1 MKKRAQTPDAH
12 TYTIIFKGCAEHK
25 ESAQA
30 LEKVLAIYHSMSADK
45 CPVKPNTIH
54 VNAVLKM
61 CARAGDLDAMF
72 AIADHLPEKGIR
84 APNNLTFTTIL
95 NGIRQKLLFTRF
107 PEMSAVQSRNES
119 HKLLLVAR
127 HIWSDV
133 IKRWRQGDIWID
145 EELVCAMG
153 RLLLTGD
160 ERDAD
165 DILSLVRQTMAIPR
179 QFPSRYQ
186 SVPAI
191 EGDSEAE
198 PTSTAAAEPDVSQTT
213 PLRNMISKSG
223 SDSGPSEDAIIPFTE
238 VIVPKTTPPQG
249 VAAFPVP
256 GRNTLSLI
264 MAALLN
270 LKTNESAKPYWDIL
284 TSPPYSIIPDGP
296 NYADYLRVLRVTRSS
311 KELVSIVTSMP
322 REYRTR
328 GIFRIAMST
337 CVRDKNNPNSFSNA
351 GKVLDLMQSTITTPD
366 AKILEFY
373 LELALKAPVPSSPSD
388 SSSNTPSS
396 YEEAALLAKRK
407 HGSIIARALQRL
419 APNLNSLRATLSFG
433 DEETP
438 RLNGVERQQFAEDVE
453 RLARIMVSAYDKL
466 MNNGMVDRRM
476 YAPYSKE
483 RSKIAAYITR
493 LQSRINAEKKANRQ
507 KKAID
512 ARETDM
518 KRLDL
523 TNKVEVEVAQKE
535 EL

>member
-25 ESAQA
+25 ESTQA

-119 HKLLLVAR
+119 HKLLIVAR
-127 HIWSDV
+127 HLWSDV
-133 IKRWRQGDIWID
+133 VKRWRQGDIWID

-165 DILSLVRQTMAIPR
+165 DILSLVQQTMAIPR
-179 QFPSRYQ
+179 QFPSRPY
-186 SVPAI
+186 SMSAI
-191 EGDSEAE
+191 AGDQEAQ
-198 PTSTAAAEPDVSQTT
+198 PTSTATPESVVPQST
-213 PLRNMISKSG
+213 PLRNMISNSG
-223 SDSGPSEDAIIPFTE
+223 SGSSEDAIIPFTE

-256 GRNTLSLI
+256 GRNTLSLV

-311 KELVSIVTSMP
+311 KELVSVLTSMP
-322 REYRTR
+322 REYLTR

-337 CVRDKNNPNSFSNA
+337 CVRDKNNPNSFNNA

-373 LELALKAPVPSSPSD
+373 LELALKAPVPYSTPA

-396 YEEAALLAKRK
+396 YEEEALLAKRK

-438 RLNGVERQQFAEDVE
+438 RLDGVERQQFAEDVE
-453 RLARIMVSAYDKL
+453 RLARVMVSAYDKL

-476 YAPYSKE
+476 YVPYSKE

-493 LQSRINAEKKANRQ
+493 LQSRIAADKKARRQ
-507 KKAID
+507 KKVID

-518 KRLDL
+518 KKLNL
-523 TNKVEVEVAQKE
+523 TKEAQVVVDQKE
-535 EL
+535 QP